1 MSLLSM
7 KSVLRTSTRLA
18 VDDRGSTIIEMAV
31 ILPVFLMLIMG
42 IFDVGYAAYTRTMLQ
57 GAIEESGRNS
67 TLEQFN
73 FNQAA
78 LDNDIRSA
86 MRAVN
91 KEAADNLVFERK
103 NYKNFS
109 DVNTPEDFTDG
120 NGNGTRDPGECYVDS
135 NGNGGWDN
143 DESRAGNGGADD
155 VVMYTATTSYN
166 RLFPLW
172 KMLGESQNL
181 EMKTSTILRNQPF
194 SSQSGRGGAAICT

>member
-1 MSLLSM
+1 MSLLSK
-7 KSVLRTSTRLA
+7 KSALRASTQLS

-31 ILPVFLMLIMG
+31 ILPVFLMLMMG

-57 GAIEESGRNS
+57 GAIEESGRSS
-67 TLEQFN
+67 TMEQFN
-73 FNQAA
+73 GNQAA
-78 LDNDIRSA
+78 LDNDIRGA

-91 KEAADNLVFERK
+91 KQAADNLVFERK

-143 DESRAGNGGADD
+143 DEARAGNGGADD
-155 VVMYTATTSYN
+155 VVLYTATTNYN

-172 KMLGESQNL
+172 KMLGEPQNL
-181 EMKTSTILRNQPF
+181 TMTSSTILRNQPF
-194 SSQSGRGGAAICT
+194 SSQSGRGGVAICT